1 MACQAKLDGTSR
13 MKGICTTVRIPAGK
27 VWRMAFAMAAFCGA
41 MGAWA
46 EPTDGFYWPMGW
58 YHHLD
63 TFQSQLRYWEGNIV
77 PSDGGVA
84 YWTGPN
90 AGDIKFGSSVTLRGL
105 DFGNVQLASGSGAE
119 HPRILT
125 TGLTLA
131 GDDAFIRGTGRGTST
146 SGQDRYA
153 LVNATVS
160 GTGANTLTIKG
171 PGFLTVN
178 TPFANFGTVALS
190 GGDAIVSATNGRLL
204 ATGGTTALRGGV
216 LRWAPSLAAGAS
228 GAASL
233 GAVTYGLGFNELRWL
248 KGNGV
253 AATLTI
259 DSLASEG
266 VGSTLWIRPSGGT
279 SALGDTEKLIVTTP
293 PALVNGIIDP
303 GVVAHDEAT
312 ESAPLS
318 FLTYDAVNGVVPYPT
333 ASLVPLA
340 DATAT
345 DVAVLSASN
354 TLENSKQVAALV
366 VDNSALLAIS
376 NGVTLKVGDN
386 NSAHQAGV
394 ILNRQVGL
402 GTDKALVFEGEGTL
416 DFGASPGVIWSSSPT
431 IDGWG
436 ANRAVA
442 VKTKITGQNGVT
454 FASHGVDG
462 TNRRS
467 GFFYI
472 YSGYCNWSGPTRVSG
487 TFLWVYGQD
496 ALPAGDVYVV
506 DGDSSFGAQIR
517 PESAWTFNQNF
528 FLSGSGHIKDGTCV
542 FYLPNGNTSLKGV
555 VTLVGDSAF
564 GCRNAGQGGVLFH
577 NEVRGP
583 GSLIVWNG
591 GTYHFYATNSFDMLD
606 VSGATTI
613 NVCENGTLGRG
624 RVWLRGGSTS
634 SLNFSE
640 VPSLVVTNEFRQDG
654 GTLAMSLKHSKASI
668 TKDVKVTSLSLN
680 NFSELAIGG
689 AFDAGALKAT
699 GGRDNT
705 EGTEQIKACAAG
717 ATLGVGDA
725 TDSMLGIPLSDG
737 TGTLGLTK
745 KGTGTVELPPVER
758 TYSGPTKV
766 ASGTLKLNDNPLLSK
781 SLAYWLDAS
790 CEEDFEK
797 DAETGVITKWNSH
810 GGKAGY
816 YFSVAAGAPTWGTEE
831 KVNGLNVVTTKKA
844 DGATPDRLVAS
855 GSAEHRTVFVVYR
868 ARTPV
873 NMGGILGGNGTDIGL
888 RMATS
893 SNPTSW
899 DVGNFGSWTIHTRA
913 IRRDGESGS
922 AIDFGNPHILTLV
935 HDRDDWKASVSWGGI
950 TATCNFTPAIGWYNG
965 TGRYYGGDYCEV
977 LAFDRVLT
985 EREMRIVENY
995 LSEKWLNRTIWNEIE
1010 ATPALLPSGTAL
1022 TVETGATLD
1031 LAGCSATVASLSGN
1045 GTITNSSET
1054 AATLTVTGGGSFT
1067 GHVGGKATLAMG
1079 ADAAAGA
1086 VVTEGATLAATGG
1099 TLATGMHVFTPPTNG
1114 LAYWCDAGQ
1123 RDTILLNDSNQVTG
1137 WVSRA
1142 ASSSAM
1148 LVNTGAMP
1156 NNNDSRTKPVYA
1168 ANKLG
1173 GKPCIEFVN
1182 GRDALWSNAKT
1193 PVRTM
1198 FIVTAANGGQSRNCA
1213 ALWGITGIDRGFR
1226 FSNNSTTIEGGGG
1239 GVRFTGPKDWVSLDG
1254 ERKDAGG
1261 LALWDATVR
1270 VIGARMDPANHTEAY
1285 FRDELGLG
1293 TEGATRATILGNYC
1307 GNQTFVGYV
1316 GEVIAY
1322 DRALS
1327 DGEMKQVENYLIA
1340 KWETASWTEGNP
1352 PAESEQGLAG
1362 GTLSVASGASATVA
1376 SGTSVGIL
1384 SGAGTLVGD
1393 VTADGFDVTVKPDGA
1408 TDTLTVNGTV
1418 TLDGTAYLRV
1428 NNPENLQNGV
1438 SGIFLQATGIVGR
1451 FADSNLE
1458 KPNGWSVTSTKA
1470 KVFRI
1475 SQTVL
1480 IFR

>member
-1 MACQAKLDGTSR
+1 MKKLLVCMATMGV
-13 MKGICTTVRIPAGK
+13 I
-27 VWRMAFAMAAFCGA
+27 
-41 MGAWA
+41 GAWA
-46 EPTDGFYWPMGW
+46 EPTDGFYWPEGW

-77 PSDGGVA
+77 PADGGVA
-84 YWTGPN
+84 YWRGPR
-90 AGDIKFGSSVTLRGL
+90 AGDITFGSPVTLRGL
-105 DFGNVQLASGSGAE
+105 DFGNVQVANASNAD

-125 TGLTLA
+125 TGLTLT
-131 GDDAFIRGTGRGTST
+131 GDDAFIRGTGRGT

-160 GTGANTLTIKG
+160 GTGVNTLTIKG

-190 GGDAIVSATNGRLL
+190 GGDTIVSATSGRLL

-248 KGNGV
+248 KGNGD

-266 VGSTLWIRPSGGT
+266 IGSTLWIRPSGGT
-279 SALGDTEKLIVTTP
+279 STLGGTEKLMVTAP
-293 PALVNGIIDP
+293 PALVNGILDP
-303 GVVAHDEAT
+303 GVVAHDEET

-318 FLTYDAVNGVVPYPT
+318 FLTYDAANGVVPYPV

-340 DATAT
+340 DATLT

-354 TLENSKQVAALV
+354 TLSESKQVAALV

-376 NGVTLKVGDN
+376 NGVTLTVGDN
-386 NSAHQAGV
+386 NASHQAGV
-394 ILNRQVGL
+394 IFNRQVGL
-402 GTDKALVFEGEGTL
+402 GTNKPLVFEGAGTL

-442 VKTKITGQNGVT
+442 VKTRITGQNGVT

-467 GFFYI
+467 GYFSI
-472 YSGYCNWSGPTRVSG
+472 YSGYCNWSGPTRVNG
-487 TFLWVYGQD
+487 TFLWIYDQD

-506 DGDSSFGAQIR
+506 DGDSSFGAQLR
-517 PESAWTFNQNF
+517 PEGTWTFNQNF
-528 FLSGSGHIKDGTCV
+528 FLSGSGHVKDGTCV

-555 VTLVGDSAF
+555 VTLVGDAAF
-564 GCRNAGQGGVLFH
+564 GCRTAGQGGVLFH

-591 GTYHFYATNSFDMLD
+591 GTYYFYATNSFDMLD
-606 VSGATTI
+606 VTDATTI
-613 NVCENGTLGRG
+613 NVIGNGTLGTG
-624 RVWLRGGSTS
+624 RVWLRGGAAR
-634 SLNFSE
+634 SLNFSD
-640 VPSLVVTNEFRQDG
+640 VSSLAVTNEFRQDG
-654 GTLAMSLKHSKASI
+654 GTLAMSLKHSKVSI
-668 TKDVKVTSLSLN
+668 TKNVKTTSLSLN

-689 AFDAGALKAT
+689 AFDAGALKVT

-725 TDSMLGIPLSDG
+725 TDSVLGIPLSDG
-737 TGTLGLTK
+737 TGTLGLAK

-758 TYSGPTKV
+758 TYTGPTKV
-766 ASGTLKLNDNPLLSK
+766 ASGTLKLNDNPLLSL

-797 DAETGVITKWNSH
+797 DAETGVITKWHSH
-810 GGKAGY
+810 GGTKNLT
-816 YFSVAAGAPTWGTEE
+816 FSVANGTPTWGTEE

-844 DGATPDRLVAS
+844 DGATPDKLVAS
-855 GSAEHRTVFVVYR
+855 GSAEHRTVFIVYR
-868 ARTPV
+868 ARTSV
-873 NMGGILGGNGTDIGL
+873 SMGGILGKNTVDIGL
-888 RMATS
+888 RMATA
-893 SNPTSW
+893 SNPTTW
-899 DVGNFGSWTIHTRA
+899 DVNNFGSWTIHTKT
-913 IRRDGESGS
+913 IRRDGANGN

-935 HDRDDWKASVSWGGI
+935 HDRDEWKSSVSWGGV
-950 TATCNFTPAIGWYNG
+950 TPTCDFTPAIGWYLNA
-965 TGRYYGGDYCEV
+965 TRYYGGDYCEV
-977 LAFDRVLT
+977 LAFERVLT
-985 EREMRIVENY
+985 EHEMRIVENY
-995 LSEKWLNRTIWNEIE
+995 LSEKWLNRTIWNDTQT
-1010 ATPALLPSGTAL
+1010 ASAPLPAGTAL

-1045 GTITNSSET
+1045 GTITNSSDT

-1067 GHVGGKATLAMG
+1067 GHVGGKTTLAMG

-1099 TLATGMHVFTPPTNG
+1099 TLATGTHALTPPTNG
-1114 LAYWCDAGQ
+1114 LAYWCDAGL
-1123 RDTILLNDSNQVTG
+1123 RDTILLDSSNAVTG
-1137 WVSRA
+1137 WVSRV
-1142 ASSSAM
+1142 ASSSSM
-1148 LVNTGAMP
+1148 LVSTGGSMP
-1156 NNNDSRTKPVYA
+1156 NSSTRSKPTYSA
-1168 ANKLG
+1168 DALG
-1173 GKPCIEFVN
+1173 GKPCISFAGGLN
-1182 GRDALWSNAKT
+1182 ALWSIAKT

-1198 FIVTAANGGQSRNCA
+1198 FVVVAANGAQTGNCA
-1213 ALWGITGIDRGFR
+1213 GIWGVAGKDRGFR
-1226 FSNNSTTIEGGGG
+1226 FSNNSTSVEGGGG
-1239 GVRFTGPKDWVSLDG
+1239 GVRFTGPGDWVTLDG
-1254 ERKDAGG
+1254 VAKGTSGFDLGNG
-1261 LALWDATVR
+1261 TVR
-1270 VIGARMDPANHTEAY
+1270 VIGARMDSAHHTDAY
-1285 FRDELGLG
+1285 FTDELGLG
-1293 TEGATRATILGNYC
+1293 ANEATRVTNLGNYS
-1307 GNQTFVGYV
+1307 GNPSFVGFV

-1322 DRALS
+1322 DRELS
-1327 DGEMKQVENYLIA
+1327 DNEMKQVENYLIA
-1340 KWETASWTEGNP
+1340 KWKDASWTEGNP
-1352 PAESEQGLAG
+1352 PEESEQGLAG

-1376 SGTSVGIL
+1376 DGTSVGVL
-1384 SGAGTLVGD
+1384 SGGGSLTGNL
-1393 VTADGFDVTVKPDGA
+1393 TADGFDVTVKSDGT

-1418 TLDGTAYLRV
+1418 TLDSTAYLHV
-1428 NNPENLQNGV
+1428 NDAQNLQNGV
-1438 SGIFLQATGIVGR
+1438 FGTFLQATGIVGT
-1451 FADSNLE
+1451 FAGSNLE
-1458 KPNGWSVTSTKA
+1458 KPNGWSVSSTTA
-1470 KVFRI
+1470 RVFR
-1475 SQTVL
+1475 SSGTVL